1 MEIMRHLVSSFIL
14 LLSLAAC
21 VQEEASM
28 IPKVWTD
35 EAYTAERPKLASTIS
50 SNEDQEWVNSSCPRS
65 LGPSIWSRCI
75 ERETAAIS
83 RGMPDLSRFDPELRD
98 WIIKSCPSSLGPSI
112 TIDCLRRESTAIDNA
127 HFDFDF
133 SALSKADQEWLAD
146 TCPLSLG
153 PSIFAACL
161 EREGT
166 ALKRLS
172 LQK

>member
-1 MEIMRHLVSSFIL
+1 MTPKASVGETYVAERSKLVSTT
-14 LLSLAAC
+14 
-21 VQEEASM
+21 
-28 IPKVWTD
+28 P
-35 EAYTAERPKLASTIS
+35 
-50 SNEDQEWVNSSCPRS
+50 SNEDQEWINRSCPRS
-65 LGPSIWSRCI
+65 LGPSIWSSCI
-75 ERETAAIS
+75 EREAAAIS
-83 RGMPDLSRFDPELRD
+83 RGMPDLSRFEPELRD
-98 WIIKSCPSSLGPSI
+98 WITKSCPSSLGPSL

-133 SALSKADQEWLAD
+133 SALSKADQDWLAD

-161 EREGT
+161 EREGN